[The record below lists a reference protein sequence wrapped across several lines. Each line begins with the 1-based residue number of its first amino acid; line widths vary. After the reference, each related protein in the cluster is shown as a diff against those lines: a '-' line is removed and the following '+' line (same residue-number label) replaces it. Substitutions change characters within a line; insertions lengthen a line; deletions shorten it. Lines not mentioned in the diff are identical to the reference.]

1 MSVAKSSNEE
11 LNKIE
16 IKRLNLKKNW
26 WGEKMKKCKRDRMSM
41 TLFVNNFSPS
51 MLM

>member
-1 MSVAKSSNEE
+1 

-16 IKRLNLKKNW
+16 IKRLNFKFFW
-26 WGEKMKKCKRDRMSM
+26 WREKMKKCKRDRMNM